1 LADPNIEH
9 LFLGGARPV
18 AAAVAVSPEAVV

>member
-1 LADPNIEH
+1 LLADPNIEH

-18 AAAVAVSPEAVV
+18 AATASPETVV